1 MERKPKSA
9 RAASGDGAPAQGE
22 RGEGEAG
29 PASLPDVRRYLEQ
42 APAASAVVSG
52 AAHVLVFANAA
63 FRQLSEKGEVMA
75 ESGVAIASALPP
87 TARAGLGALLD
98 RVRRDGIA
106 AHDTRVGVPPGE
118 AARRY
123 RAAWCCDVWPV
134 VEEAGRLDYLVVT
147 IRAARRGGMRA
158 RQRAITERLLLT
170 ALREQDLSRLANG
183 SRARA
188 EYLADVSR
196 RLAVSFELETVYGA
210 VARVALPSAGS
221 WSVVDVVQVDG
232 SWRRLGIVHPDPAM
246 AGVVRGMDA
255 SITDDVMTLAA
266 RGGDSQRLT
275 RSIALGPLLV
285 VPLIAHGK
293 FHGAITFV
301 SPRGSAAYSGEDV
314 QLAEDL
320 AERCAN
326 VLDGAFR
333 YDAAR
338 LAQADADAA
347 RLAAETAR
355 RNADDANMAKSVFL
369 TSMSHELRTPLNAIL
384 GYSELLMMGLR
395 GPIMETQN
403 DALARIRRAGTHLLG
418 LINDVLN
425 FAKLNA
431 AQVAYRLSDVLVVEV
446 LDNASSM
453 IEPQAAS
460 KGLAF
465 ERSPCSPT
473 LVARA
478 DPEKMLQ
485 IVLNLLSNALKF
497 TDAGGRVTLAA
508 TQLDR
513 RQSAGEVAP
522 ESGSPVRV
530 TVTDTGRGIA
540 SDQLA
545 SIFDPFVQ
553 VGRRLL
559 GAEAGIGL
567 GLAISRDL
575 ARGMGGELTVE
586 SVVGVG
592 STFTLTVPS
601 AVVAA
606 R

>member
-1 MERKPKSA
+1 MERELE
-9 RAASGDGAPAQGE
+9 GQTAPPAVATGE
-22 RGEGEAG
+22 R
-29 PASLPDVRRYLEQ
+29 SLPFVRRYLEQ

-63 FRQLSEKGEVMA
+63 FRQLSEKGEVRA
-75 ESGVAIASALPP
+75 EAGVTIVSTLPP
-87 TARAGLGALLD
+87 TARAGLEALLD

-106 AHDTRVGVPPGE
+106 ARDTRVGVPPGE

-147 IRAARRGGMRA
+147 IRAARRGATRA
-158 RQRAITERLLLT
+158 RQRVITERLLLT
-170 ALREQDLSRLANG
+170 ALREQDLTRLANG

-188 EYLADVSR
+188 EFLAEVSR
-196 RLAVSFELETVYGA
+196 RLAVSFELETVYDA
-210 VARVALPSAGS
+210 VARVALPRPGS

-232 SWRRLGIVHPDPAM
+232 SWRRLGIVYPDATTAERRGP
-246 AGVVRGMDA
+246 VREMDA
-255 SITDDVMTLAA
+255 SIVDDVMMLAV
-266 RGGDSQRLT
+266 REGESRRIT

-285 VPLIAHGK
+285 VPLIALGK

-301 SPRGSAAYSGEDV
+301 SPRGAEPYAGEDV

-320 AERCAN
+320 AERCAS

-338 LAQADADAA
+338 LAQADADVA
-347 RLAAETAR
+347 RMSAESAR
-355 RNADDANMAKSVFL
+355 RSADDANLAKSVFL

-395 GPIMETQN
+395 GPIMDTQT

-453 IEPQAAS
+453 IEPQASS
-460 KGLAF
+460 KGLEF
-465 ERSPCSPT
+465 DRQPCSPA

-508 TQLDR
+508 SVVNR
-513 RQSAGEVAP
+513 RQSADETAP
-522 ESGSPVRV
+522 EAGSPVRV
-530 TVTDTGRGIA
+530 TVTDTGRGIPG
-540 SDQLA
+540 DQLA
-545 SIFDPFVQ
+545 TIFDPFVQ

-559 GAEAGIGL
+559 GSEAGIGL

-586 SVVGVG
+586 SAVGVG

-601 AVVAA
+601 AVAA
-606 R
+606 GPAR